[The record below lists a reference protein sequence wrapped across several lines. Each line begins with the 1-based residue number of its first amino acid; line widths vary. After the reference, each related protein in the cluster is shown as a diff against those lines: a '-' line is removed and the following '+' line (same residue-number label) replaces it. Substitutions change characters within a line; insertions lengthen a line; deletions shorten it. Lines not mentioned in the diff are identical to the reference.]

1 LVISII
7 GGGLR
12 APRPVIGG
20 GLRPPHPVF
29 SRHAWLHPQPAPSAR
44 PPGRFRRRSVFRSRS
59 PRHACCHPLRNAQPF
74 PPPAVLPPTP
84 PAGFP
89 AGRSSA
95 ALPAGRSSDRAPGRA
110 SFRSLPGSSTAR
122 PWSRLLASSLASACV
137 GSLTRVAGQ
146 SPGFVGPTR
155 PFGRPP
161 QGPSSRPPALAATC
175 WPAWLPLPV
184 RVPHRSPIRSRH
196 LRLKYGRSPCPPA
209 TPALPRCAL
218 TMALPCGYFSL
229 ECTTQA
235 APIAPSIPLARRYT
249 PAARFVA
256 YKMKSS
262 LGLSSL
268 TNV

>member
-1 LVISII
+1 LDPGWIRLGSVFPILKKLKVLLGSALDPLGSGAYLCGEMYICII
-7 GGGLR
+7 CPPYMHVSSSYVPPICLDPSGMCGGMYPLLTR
-12 APRPVIGG
+12 AP
-20 GLRPPHPVF
+20 
-29 SRHAWLHPQPAPSAR
+29 HA
-44 PPGRFRRRSVFRSRS
+44 
-59 PRHACCHPLRNAQPF
+59 
-74 PPPAVLPPTP
+74 T
-84 PAGFP
+84 
-89 AGRSSA
+89 
-95 ALPAGRSSDRAPGRA
+95 GRSSDRAPGRA

>member
-1 LVISII
+1 M
-7 GGGLR
+7 
-12 APRPVIGG
+12 
-20 GLRPPHPVF
+20 PPAG
-29 SRHAWLHPQPAPSAR
+29 RPSAHF
-44 PPGRFRRRSVFRSRS
+44 PV
-59 PRHACCHPLRNAQPF
+59 A
-74 PPPAVLPPTP
+74 PPPAHGLVCWPVPLRLRALAPSP
-84 PAGFP
+84 G
-89 AGRSSA
+89 
-95 ALPAGRSSDRAPGRA
+95 LPAN
-110 SFRSLPGSSTAR
+110 R
-122 PWSRLLASSLASACV
+122 PV
-137 GSLTRVAGQ
+137 
-146 SPGFVGPTR
+146 VGPTR

-161 QGPSSRPPALAATC
+161 QGPSSRSPALAATC
-175 WPAWLPLPV
+175 WPAWFPLPV

-249 PAARFVA
+249 PAARSVA